1 MLKILIADDH
11 VAAQLG
17 LEILIRGVIRE
28 ECQFDFAKNGKEILR
43 ALATKNY
50 DILVTDL
57 NMPDTDIMVLLPQ
70 LLQTQPNL
78 RTMVV
83 SVGSEVVFSK
93 RCLQLGAYAYVPKS
107 ATDQEIKLAIQSILL
122 GKKYI
127 SSAQAEFFI
136 TERKNVTNPFELLSV
151 RELDVTI
158 LLLKGLGIIE
168 IANSLKINP
177 STAST
182 FKSRIFD
189 KLQVKNMVELI
200 KLSRQ
205 FRIIEDVELI

>member
-11 VAAQLG
+11 IAVQLG
-17 LEILIRGVIRE
+17 LEILLRSTIRVE
-28 ECQFDFAKNGKEILR
+28 SQFDFAKNGKEILEGIKSN
-43 ALATKNY
+43 TY

-57 NMPDTDIMVLLPQ
+57 NMPDTDTLALLPL
-70 LLQTQPNL
+70 LLQAQPNL
-78 RTMVV
+78 KVIVV
-83 SVGSEVVFSK
+83 SVGSEAVFAK
-93 RCLQLGAYAYVPKS
+93 RCFQLGAYAYVPKS
-107 ATDQEIKLAIQSILL
+107 ASDDEIKLAVQHILL

-127 SSAQAEFFI
+127 SSSQAELFI
-136 TERKNVTNPFELLSV
+136 TEKRNVTNPFELLSA
-151 RELDVTI
+151 RELDVAV

-168 IANSLKINP
+168 IANNLKINP

-189 KLQVKNMVELI
+189 KLHVKHMVDLV

-205 FRIIEDVELI
+205 FRLIEDVELI